1 MRLLIAKDNEITG
14 LGNTGAPERCLHG
27 AGSPGDSV
35 TPGSR
40 NWGGSM
46 LGSTTKIRD
55 VARLAGV
62 STATVSRAIH
72 NPDVVTKATRAKVDR
87 AVRQTGYAGNAMARN
102 LRRMETRMIV
112 VLVPDIGNVY
122 FSELLSSIETRA
134 AESGYSILIGDTT
147 RDPGRAR
154 VFADFVRGFQ
164 ADGMILLDG
173 KPPYFAG
180 PVDAGQDGPANQPP
194 VVVLS
199 ERLPGFGFPTVCVDN
214 VAAAHGATAYLIG
227 QGHRRIAHITGPA
240 DNILTGERRQGYRD
254 AMTAAGLPRPPDYEA
269 PGDFTIGSGHRAVD
283 RLLAL
288 EQPPTA
294 IFCSSDD
301 MAMGAIAGIK
311 AAGLSVPGDIS
322 IVGFDDIQLAA
333 WYDPPITTVRQPR
346 RSIGETG
353 MAIMADIL
361 AGKPVAGGDRVLP
374 TELILRAS
382 AGPAP
387 GPATSEVS

>member
-1 MRLLIAKDNEITG
+1 M
-14 LGNTGAPERCLHG
+14 
-27 AGSPGDSV
+27 V
-35 TPGSR
+35 
-40 NWGGSM
+40 
-46 LGSTTKIRD
+46 GSTTKIRD

-72 NPDVVTKATRAKVDR
+72 NPGVVTKETRAKVDR
-87 AVRQTGYAGNAMARN
+87 AVRETGYAGNAMARN

-112 VLVPDIGNVY
+112 VLVPDIGNIF
-122 FSELLSSIETRA
+122 FSELLSAIEMRA

-147 RDPGRAR
+147 SDPGRAR

-173 KPPYFAG
+173 KPPHFAT
-180 PVDAGQDGPANQPP
+180 PAGAAQGQGVAANQPP

-199 ERLPGFGFPTVCVDN
+199 ERLPGFGYPTVCIDN
-214 VAAAHGATAYLIG
+214 TAAARGATAFLIN
-227 QGHRRIAHITGPA
+227 QGHRRIAHITGPS

-254 AMTAAGLPRPPDYEA
+254 AMAAAGLPQPPEYEA
-269 PGDFTIGSGHRAVD
+269 GGEFTIGSGRRAVD

-288 EQPPTA
+288 KQPPTA

-322 IVGFDDIQLAA
+322 LVGFDDIQLAA

-346 RSIGETG
+346 RAIGETG

-361 AGKPVAGGDRVLP
+361 AGKVVAGGDRVLP
-374 TELILRAS
+374 TELIPRAS
-382 AGPAP
+382 TGPAPAAGPAP
-387 GPATSEVS
+387 ATGPTTGPVH

>member
-1 MRLLIAKDNEITG
+1 M
-14 LGNTGAPERCLHG
+14 
-27 AGSPGDSV
+27 V
-35 TPGSR
+35 
-40 NWGGSM
+40 
-46 LGSTTKIRD
+46 GSTTKIRD

-72 NPDVVTKATRAKVDR
+72 NPGVVTKATRAKVDH

-112 VLVPDIGNVY
+112 VLVPDIGNIF
-122 FSELLSSIETRA
+122 FSELLSGIETRA

-147 RDPGRAR
+147 SDPGRAR

-173 KPPYFAG
+173 KPPHFAT
-180 PVDAGQDGPANQPP
+180 PAAPGRDRNPPAKQPP

-199 ERLPGFGFPTVCVDN
+199 ERLPGYDFPTVCVDN
-214 VAAAHGATAYLIG
+214 TAAARGAVAYLIG
-227 QGHRRIAHITGPA
+227 QRHRRIAHITGPA
-240 DNILTGERRQGYRD
+240 ENILTGERRQGYRD
-254 AMTAAGLPRPPDYEA
+254 ALAHAGLPCPPEYEA
-269 PGDFTIGSGHRAVD
+269 AGNFTICSGRLAVD

-311 AAGLSVPGDIS
+311 AAGLTVPGDIS
-322 IVGFDDIQLAA
+322 IIGFDDIQTAA
-333 WYDPPITTVRQPR
+333 WYDPPITTVHQPR
-346 RSIGETG
+346 RSIGATG

-361 AGKPVAGGDRVLP
+361 AGNPVAGGERVLP

-382 AGPAP
+382 TGPV
-387 GPATSEVS
+387 PAHGKVR